1 MWYDTA
7 VTAEDPG
14 CCISLRIKSLNKKMV
29 VGKKEDAD
37 VRVLR
42 CLAVLV
48 ALTAALLFRQL
59 SKNWTSK
66 TRQMV
71 FKNEGGVRRNR
82 FTCSLFVGVSWHA
95 VSLREYGMYVCLEV
109 LLVHSTCDVA
119 HLHIR
124 LKTIYWTCA
133 LLQPIISLPE

>member
-42 CLAVLV
+42 CPPILV
-48 ALTAALLFRQL
+48 ALTVALLFRQL
-59 SKNWTSK
+59 SKDWTSK
-66 TRQMV
+66 A
-71 FKNEGGVRRNR
+71 RRNG
-82 FTCSLFVGVSWHA
+82 F
-95 VSLREYGMYVCLEV
+95 
-109 LLVHSTCDVA
+109 
-119 HLHIR
+119 
-124 LKTIYWTCA
+124 
-133 LLQPIISLPE
+133 

>member
-1 MWYDTA
+1 
-7 VTAEDPG
+7 
-14 CCISLRIKSLNKKMV
+14 
-29 VGKKEDAD
+29 
-37 VRVLR
+37 
-42 CLAVLV
+42 
-48 ALTAALLFRQL
+48 
-59 SKNWTSK
+59 
-66 TRQMV
+66 MV

-133 LLQPIISLPE
+133 LLQPLVTLTHLQVVVVGDNQLFLYPSNP